1 MIQNYRKELII
12 KNFIYNKIN
21 QGYTVKKISDDEYEF
36 KITIKRIDISEK
48 IHSETFL
55 TDFIN
60 KENEYPIPE
69 GYKILKSLH
78 IF

>member
-12 KNFIYNKIN
+12 RNFIYNKIN

-69 GYKILKSLH
+69 G
-78 IF
+78 

>member
-12 KNFIYNKIN
+12 RNFIYNKIN
-21 QGYTVKKISDDEYEF
+21 QGYTVKKTSDDEYEF

-60 KENEYPIPE
+60 KENEYPISE
-69 GYKILKSLH
+69 G
-78 IF
+78 